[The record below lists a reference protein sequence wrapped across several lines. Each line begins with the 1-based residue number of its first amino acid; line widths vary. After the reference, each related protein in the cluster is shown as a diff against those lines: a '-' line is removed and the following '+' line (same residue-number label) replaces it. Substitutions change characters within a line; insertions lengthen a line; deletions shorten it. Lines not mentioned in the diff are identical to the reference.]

1 VRWRL
6 GWWGGMVEQLRR
18 GVRGG
23 LGLGYEAV
31 KAINPRIVYCAITGY
46 GQDGPRRNE
55 AGHDLNYIAAT
66 GLLALSPGPA
76 DRPTVPP
83 ALIGDIGGGAMP
95 AGVNILLCLRRRPA
109 PRAGRFLRHA
119 PGRCAVP

>member
-1 VRWRL
+1 
-6 GWWGGMVEQLRR
+6 M
-18 GVRGG
+18 
-23 LGLGYEAV
+23 
-31 KAINPRIVYCAITGY
+31 NPRVVYCAITGY
-46 GQDGPRRNE
+46 GQDGPRRHE

-95 AGVNILLCLRRRPA
+95 AVMNILLRPRRRDAPRGGWFNAIAQGGPLFSLSRRPPA
-109 PRAGRFLRHA
+109 PRFPPA
-119 PGRCAVP
+119 PLPR

>member
-1 VRWRL
+1 
-6 GWWGGMVEQLRR
+6 M
-18 GVRGG
+18 
-23 LGLGYEAV
+23 
-31 KAINPRIVYCAITGY
+31 NPRVVYCAITGY
-46 GQDGPRRNE
+46 GQDGPRRHE

-95 AGVNILLCLRRRPA
+95 AVGEILLRLRRRGAPGGGCYIGIPMAGAVVTFAPHAPASGFAEHRLPA
-109 PRAGRFLRHA
+109 PGAPRRTRA
-119 PGRCAVP
+119 P